1 MSNTFA
7 ITNVRII
14 TDCEEKRENTVIVC
28 DGVIKEITDSVPEGF
43 GGRVIDGKGNFLSSG
58 FIDIHCHGGGGH
70 DFMDATPEAFV
81 KACETHAMHGTTSI
95 LPTTLAG
102 EEGELCRTFEAF
114 HEAKKLN
121 KNGARMLGMHLEGPY
136 FSKEF
141 KGAQDEKYIV
151 SPKREQY
158 ERIYEKSEGAIVRWS
173 AAPEL
178 PGSEEFADFLSEKGI
193 LASAAHTSATYEQ
206 MKKAYDNGFTLITHL
221 YSGMSTIVRV
231 GGFRVPGVV
240 ESAYLIDGISAELIA
255 DGCHLP
261 PSLLQ
266 LAYKCKGADKLVLVT
281 DSMRGAGMTEGESIL
296 GSLKNGQRVIIEKGV
311 AFMPDRTAFAGSIC
325 TADRLVRTMHKSAGI
340 SLPETVKMITENPAG
355 LIKCDTRKGRVK
367 EGYDA
372 DFVIFDENINIE
384 MTVIDGREVYVRADV
399 K

>member
-7 ITNVRII
+7 IKNVRII
-14 TDCEEKRENTVIVC
+14 TDCEEKSCSTVIVR
-28 DGVIKEITDSVPEGF
+28 DGRTEKLTDTLPEGF
-43 GGRVIDGKGNFLSSG
+43 EGRVIDGKNNFLTAG

-81 KACETHAMHGTTSI
+81 KACETHAMYGTTSI

-102 EEGELCRTFEAF
+102 EEDELCKSFEAF

-121 KNGARMLGMHLEGPY
+121 KNGAQMLGMHLEGPY

-158 ERIYEKSEGAIVRWS
+158 ERIFERSEGAIVRWS

-178 PGSEEFADFLSEKGI
+178 PGSHEFAQFLKEKGI

-206 MKKAYDNGFTLITHL
+206 MKTAFEDGFTLITHL
-221 YSGMSTIVRV
+221 YSGMSTIVRI

-240 ESAYLIDGISAELIA
+240 ESAYLIDDISAELIA

-266 LAYKCKGADKLVLVT
+266 LAYKCKGADRLVLVT

-296 GSLKNGQRVIIEKGV
+296 GSLKNGQTVYIEKGV

-325 TADRLVRTMHKSAGI
+325 TADRLVRTMYKSAGI
-340 SLPETVKMITENPAG
+340 SLPEAVKMITENPAK
-355 LIKCDTRKGRVK
+355 LIKCDDRKGRVK
-367 EGYDA
+367 EGFDA
-372 DFVIFDENINIE
+372 DFVLFDEDINIE
-384 MTVIDGREVYVRADV
+384 MTVIGGREVYVKSDV
-399 K
+399 R